1 MNEIKK
7 KTKNQRERLQEC
19 INTKSRRKKV
29 IDEKGDEIKSGSAP
43 IEARY
48 HVKC

>member
-29 IDEKGDEIKSGSAP
+29 IDEKGDEIKSGNAP